1 MICHYLSGWAT
12 LEELERQIE
21 NSGTNAPSRHS
32 NLGAEQNCE
41 RWWGED

>member
-21 NSGTNAPSRHS
+21 KLRNKRAQPP
-32 NLGAEQNCE
+32 
-41 RWWGED
+41 